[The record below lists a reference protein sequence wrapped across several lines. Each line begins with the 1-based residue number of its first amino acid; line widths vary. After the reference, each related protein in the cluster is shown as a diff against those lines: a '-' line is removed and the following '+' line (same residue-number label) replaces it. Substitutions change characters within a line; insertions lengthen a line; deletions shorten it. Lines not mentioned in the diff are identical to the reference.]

1 MPADLRPEDDSMVK
15 LCQQVNARGLTRGEA
30 GLLLKQALLKSQLR
44 IGRLASLL
52 RHIHVGF
59 GTVSE
64 APSDLLPMPVCPA
77 DLDETRILQAFAA
90 GALPA
95 DVRRDFPSA
104 VPPAARSAW
113 IFLLIL
119 LVNFLHLGWS
129 EVNTL
134 EQRVPADYTDAQL
147 SVLEHFG
154 RQVDYFLKDDKPL
167 PGVDWDLL
175 MATKAVDY
183 NPDLVLK
190 GRPVSWAQ
198 IEPGLPPEGVAG
210 SVRAVSLAAPPMAR
224 LLMDPATCV
233 KPREEW
239 PLRLQRT
246 RVFVQPGEWAK
257 ILRGLYGRGMIKFL
271 QASELITHNGRPLL
285 NGLFGVPKG
294 NIFEDGFDLDS
305 CILRLICNCIPTNE
319 LQDVVEGEIRGLPQF
334 SQWALLEMLEREFFL
349 VSGDDQTAAFFLYLL
364 EKAWWPWFVLGRE
377 APEEL
382 LTELGLPVNAP
393 WPALCVIAMGWCSAT
408 GIVQHLHMQLVRS
421 CRERL
426 KTGEGL
432 AELSKAAV
440 MSVTRYMRSLGFLE
454 VYLDDTLYAELC
466 SDERFVKELHTMPPM
481 QEVLREVYSEWG
493 IATSSKKAFH
503 RLPEALAR
511 GGKLDGVAGR
521 GDPSPDK
528 LDKVICM
535 CWDLLGTTWAR
546 WQQLA
551 ALGGQ
556 ACFLFQFRRA
566 GFTVLFQYWEVMHST
581 LGGRERWLLLA
592 EELLGLVLV
601 LPLIYFDFRASVSPV
616 VSCSD
621 ASEQGGGVC
630 VARALSAVRRE
641 AALRRLRPLANLFRG
656 RVGLWE
662 SFAGIGGARRAC
674 ELLGVHPAFYVAVE
688 QNQAACR
695 VLAAQWPDVVIMPD
709 VTGVTQRDADRVAS
723 GAPTVA
729 LVLHA
734 AGSPCPGLCAWNP
747 FRHVGRAQSEEL
759 YLEVRRTSK
768 LLEIAFPGAAVEE
781 LEVNV
786 SSMMN
791 ETRDAMSTHA
801 GYEPIEIQVSDLL
814 EQRRRR
820 YYWCSWKVRAR
831 AGVELVERPGC
842 TRVCLQPASRAPTAS
857 WIRPGWRTSKGFEAF
872 PTLTRPCPV
881 RTPRWK
887 TPGVD
892 RASSFA
898 LAQWRADQHRRPP
911 IHYERRVQLV
921 CEKTWP
927 AALQR
932 HPRERE
938 AARLRGGPHAAC
950 VHG

>member
-1 MPADLRPEDDSMVK
+1 
-15 LCQQVNARGLTRGEA
+15 
-30 GLLLKQALLKSQLR
+30 
-44 IGRLASLL
+44 
-52 RHIHVGF
+52 
-59 GTVSE
+59 
-64 APSDLLPMPVCPA
+64 
-77 DLDETRILQAFAA
+77 
-90 GALPA
+90 
-95 DVRRDFPSA
+95 
-104 VPPAARSAW
+104 
-113 IFLLIL
+113 
-119 LVNFLHLGWS
+119 
-129 EVNTL
+129 
-134 EQRVPADYTDAQL
+134 
-147 SVLEHFG
+147 
-154 RQVDYFLKDDKPL
+154 
-167 PGVDWDLL
+167 
-175 MATKAVDY
+175 
-183 NPDLVLK
+183 
-190 GRPVSWAQ
+190 
-198 IEPGLPPEGVAG
+198 
-210 SVRAVSLAAPPMAR
+210 MAR

-466 SDERFVKELHTMPPM
+466 SDERFVKELHTIPPM

-535 CWDLLGTTWAR
+535 CWDLLGTAWAR

-566 GFTVLFQYWEVMHST
+566 GFTVLFHYWEVMHSP
-581 LGGRERWLLLA
+581 LGAREASVGCCRRRNCWACCLCCPWSTSTSEQACRRWCRAQMRRSRAAASVWPEHFPLSGARPRCAACGHWPTSSAGAWGSGSRSPGSAAPGAPLNCWESTPRSTWPSSRTRRPVVCWPPSGRTSSSCRMS
-592 EELLGLVLV
+592 
-601 LPLIYFDFRASVSPV
+601 RASHSGMRT
-616 VSCSD
+616 
-621 ASEQGGGVC
+621 ASRLEHQ
-630 VARALSAVRRE
+630 RWRSYSMQQ
-641 AALRRLRPLANLFRG
+641 AALARG
-656 RVGLWE
+656 SVR
-662 SFAGIGGARRAC
+662 GIPSVMWGG
-674 ELLGVHPAFYVAVE
+674 P
-688 QNQAACR
+688 
-695 VLAAQWPDVVIMPD
+695 
-709 VTGVTQRDADRVAS
+709 
-723 GAPTVA
+723 
-729 LVLHA
+729 
-734 AGSPCPGLCAWNP
+734 
-747 FRHVGRAQSEEL
+747 
-759 YLEVRRTSK
+759 
-768 LLEIAFPGAAVEE
+768 
-781 LEVNV
+781 
-786 SSMMN
+786 
-791 ETRDAMSTHA
+791 
-801 GYEPIEIQVSDLL
+801 
-814 EQRRRR
+814 
-820 YYWCSWKVRAR
+820 RAR
-831 AGVELVERPGC
+831 SS
-842 TRVCLQPASRAPTAS
+842 T
-857 WIRPGWRTSKGFEAF
+857 WR
-872 PTLTRPCPV
+872 
-881 RTPRWK
+881 
-887 TPGVD
+887 
-892 RASSFA
+892 
-898 LAQWRADQHRRPP
+898 
-911 IHYERRVQLV
+911 
-921 CEKTWP
+921 
-927 AALQR
+927 
-932 HPRERE
+932 
-938 AARLRGGPHAAC
+938 
-950 VHG
+950 